1 MTEENNI
8 DNASQEE
15 LISIY
20 VYTLREE
27 KGENPEDA
35 EAHVALERQVT
46 AAVNDAIID
55 ALPDDK
61 AEEMN
66 KLFEQNEATPEKIAE
81 IVANSGIDTQ
91 AITEE
96 ALDKFR
102 ADYLGENDERHDE
115 DLNEHNDDDLDE
127 EAKEEE

>member
-27 KGENPEDA
+27 KGENLEDA

-102 ADYLGENDERHDE
+102 ADYLGDSAEHSDE
-115 DLNEHNDDDLDE
+115 DLDEHDNDDLGE
-127 EAKEEE
+127 EVKEEE

>member
-1 MTEENNI
+1 ME
-8 DNASQEE
+8 D
-15 LISIY
+15 
-20 VYTLREE
+20 

-35 EAHVALERQVT
+35 EAHVALKQQVV

-66 KLFEQNEATPEKIAE
+66 KLFEQNEATPEKIAK
-81 IVANSGIDTQ
+81 IVANSGVDTQ

-102 ADYLGENDERHDE
+102 ADYLGENAEHSDE
-115 DLNEHNDDDLDE
+115 DLDEHTDDGADE
-127 EAKEEE
+127 EVKEEE